1 MTYINAVSTIDFP
14 YQTEQQEVKHH
25 VREMFSAAYP
35 MVEQALDIFENAEIN
50 KRNFCKPLTYYKSQK
65 DFNSQNA
72 TYIECSVVYAAQAIR
87 ECAVRAGV
95 GLNEI
100 TDIIFV
106 SSTGLATP
114 SIDALLVNQLKLNRD
129 IRRYPLWGLGCG
141 GGVSGIA
148 KAAMITE
155 AKPEAVVLLVAV
167 ELCSLTFLKSDFSKS
182 NFVATSLF
190 SDGIAAVI
198 IRAKQDNSQL
208 KFRII
213 ASDSRLYYNTTDIM
227 GWEFLNSGFKV
238 VFSRDIPAFINQFVR
253 PEVDDFLAQ
262 HDLKIEDIRHFI
274 FHPGGKKVIDAY
286 KQALDL
292 DEDSLRQT
300 SGVIRD
306 YGNMSS
312 PTVLYVLE
320 RFMNGNCE
328 KGYGL
333 MLALGPG
340 FCTEMV
346 LLSVE

>member
-1 MTYINAVSTIDFP
+1 MTYIDAVSTIDFP
-14 YQTEQQEVKHH
+14 HQADQQEVKRH
-25 VREMFSAAYP
+25 VREMFSDSYP
-35 MVEQALDIFENAEIN
+35 MVEQALDIFENAEI
-50 KRNFCKPLTYYKSQK
+50 KSRNFCKPLEYYKSIK
-65 DFNSQNA
+65 GFSEQN
-72 TYIECSVVYAAQAIR
+72 TVYVECSLVYAAQAIR
-87 ECAVRAGV
+87 QCAAKAGIK
-95 GLNEI
+95 LSEI

-114 SIDALLVNQLKLNRD
+114 SIDALLINQLKLNRD

-148 KAAMITE
+148 KAGMITE
-155 AKPEAVVLLVAV
+155 ARPEAVVLLVAV
-167 ELCSLTFLKSDFSKS
+167 EMCSLTFLKNDFSKS

-198 IRAKQDNSQL
+198 IRAKQNDSQN

-227 GWEFLNSGFKV
+227 GWEFLDSGFKV
-238 VFSRDIPAFINQFVR
+238 VFSRDIPAFINQYIR
-253 PEVDDFLAQ
+253 TEVDAFLAQ
-262 HDLKIEDIRHFI
+262 HNLTLAEIKNFI
-274 FHPGGKKVIDAY
+274 FHPGGKKVISAY
-286 KQALDL
+286 MEALDL
-292 DEDSLRQT
+292 SKESMQQT
-300 SGVIRD
+300 ISVIRD

-312 PTVLYVLE
+312 PTVLYVLD
-320 RFMNGNCE
+320 RFMDGNCE

-346 LLSVE
+346 LLSVD